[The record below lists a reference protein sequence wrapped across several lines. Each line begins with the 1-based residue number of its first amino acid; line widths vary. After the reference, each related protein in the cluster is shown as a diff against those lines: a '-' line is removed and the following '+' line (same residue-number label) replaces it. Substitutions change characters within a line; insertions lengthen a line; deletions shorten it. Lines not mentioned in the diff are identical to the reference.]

1 MAAGPTT
8 AEKSGASESK
18 RSSKGSP
25 DGPSRTGTRNH
36 KFRVPGTRALLLALA
51 VLLLVAGGIWALYGS
66 NWFRVERVKTSGT
79 SVLTPREVEA
89 VAAVPMGAPLVTV
102 DIEAI
107 EARLREGFPRIES
120 VDVVRSWPHGI
131 GLKVTERKP
140 VLLMEKGGKFIEVDA
155 TGMRFATVATAP
167 RGVPRLVLDS
177 ASSPS
182 LRRFDAD
189 RLLREAVRVRGELPA
204 EIARNTRVVRVTS
217 YDSVTLELT
226 RGRTVFWGSGEHGP
240 VKARVLTALLKATPK
255 AGHFDVSAPTAPA
268 SSGS

>member
-8 AEKSGASESK
+8 AEKNGASESK
-18 RSSKGSP
+18 RSSRGSS
-25 DGPSRTGTRNH
+25 DGPSREGARNRR
-36 KFRVPGTRALLLALA
+36 FRAPGARVLLLALA
-51 VLLLVAGGIWALYGS
+51 VLLLAAGGLWALYGS

-79 SVLTPREVEA
+79 SVLTPPEIEA
-89 VAAVPMGAPLVTV
+89 AAAVPMGAPLVTV
-102 DIEAI
+102 DTEAI
-107 EARLREGFPRIES
+107 EARLRRGFPRIES

-140 VLLMEKGGKFIEVDA
+140 VLLIEKGGRFVEVDA
-155 TGMRFATVATAP
+155 TGMRFATVDTAP
-167 RGVPRLVLDS
+167 RGIPRLVLDS
-177 ASSPS
+177 AASPS
-182 LRRFDAD
+182 LRRFGAD

-204 EIARNTRVVRVTS
+204 EIARDTRVVRVTS

-268 SSGS
+268 SSRS

>member
-8 AEKSGASESK
+8 AEKNGASESK
-18 RSSKGSP
+18 RSSRGSS
-25 DGPSRTGTRNH
+25 DGPSREGARNRR
-36 KFRVPGTRALLLALA
+36 FRAPGARVLLLALA
-51 VLLLVAGGIWALYGS
+51 VLLLAAGGLWALYGS

-79 SVLTPREVEA
+79 SVLTPPEIEA
-89 VAAVPMGAPLVTV
+89 AAAVPMGAPLVTV
-102 DIEAI
+102 DTEAI
-107 EARLREGFPRIES
+107 EARLRRGFPRIES

-140 VLLMEKGGKFIEVDA
+140 VLLIEKGGRFVEVDA
-155 TGMRFATVATAP
+155 TGMRFATVDTAP
-167 RGVPRLVLDS
+167 RGIPRLVLDS
-177 ASSPS
+177 AASPS
-182 LRRFDAD
+182 LRRFGAE

-204 EIARNTRVVRVTS
+204 EIARDTRVVRVTS

-268 SSGS
+268 SSRS

>member
-1 MAAGPTT
+1 
-8 AEKSGASESK
+8 
-18 RSSKGSP
+18 
-25 DGPSRTGTRNH
+25 
-36 KFRVPGTRALLLALA
+36 
-51 VLLLVAGGIWALYGS
+51 
-66 NWFRVERVKTSGT
+66 
-79 SVLTPREVEA
+79 VEA

-102 DIEAI
+102 DTDAI
-107 EARLREGFPRIES
+107 EARLRQKLPRIES
-120 VDVVRSWPHGI
+120 IEVVRSWPHGI

-140 VLLMEKGGKFIEVDA
+140 VLLVEKGGKFTEVDA
-155 TGMRFATVATAP
+155 TGLRFATVDTAP
-167 RGVPRLVLDS
+167 HGVPLLVLDS

-189 RLLREAVRVRGELPA
+189 RLLLEAVRVRGELPA
-204 EIARNTRVVRVTS
+204 EIARDARVVRITS

-240 VKARVLTALLKATPK
+240 VKARVLTALMKATPK

>member
-8 AEKSGASESK
+8 AEKSGARKPKGSSE
-18 RSSKGSP
+18 RSSG
-25 DGPSRTGTRNH
+25 TGTRNH
-36 KFRVPGTRALLLALA
+36 RFRVPAPR
-51 VLLLVAGGIWALYGS
+51 LLLVALGLVALVAGGVWALYGS
-66 NWFRVERVKTSGT
+66 TWFRVERVKTSGT
-79 SVLTPREVEA
+79 RVLTPAEVEA

-102 DIEAI
+102 DADAI
-107 EARLREGFPRIES
+107 EARLRRGLPRIES
-120 VDVVRSWPHGI
+120 IDVVRSWPHGI

-140 VLLMEKGGKFIEVDA
+140 VLLVEKGGKFTEVDS
-155 TGMRFATVATAP
+155 TGLRFATVDTAP
-167 RGVPRLVLDS
+167 RGVPLLALDS

-189 RLLREAVRVRGELPA
+189 RLLQEAVRVRGELPA
-204 EIARNTRVVRVTS
+204 EIAWDTRVVRVTS

-240 VKARVLTALLKATPK
+240 VKARVLTALMKATPK

>member
-8 AEKSGASESK
+8 AEKSGARK
-18 RSSKGSP
+18 PKGSSER
-25 DGPSRTGTRNH
+25 PSGSGIRNH
-36 KFRVPGTRALLLALA
+36 RFRMPAPR
-51 VLLLVAGGIWALYGS
+51 LLLVALGLVALVGGGVWALYGS
-66 NWFRVERVKTSGT
+66 TWFRVERVKTSGT
-79 SVLTPREVEA
+79 RVLTPAEVEA

-102 DIEAI
+102 DTDAI
-107 EARLREGFPRIES
+107 EARLRRRLPRIES
-120 VDVVRSWPHGI
+120 IDVVRSWPHGI

-140 VLLMEKGGKFIEVDA
+140 VLLVEKGGKFTEVDS
-155 TGMRFATVATAP
+155 TGLRFATVDTAP
-167 RGVPRLVLDS
+167 RGVPLLALDS

-182 LRRFDAD
+182 LRRFGAD
-189 RLLREAVRVRGELPA
+189 RLLQEAVRVRGELPA
-204 EIARNTRVVRVTS
+204 EIARDTRVVRVTS

-240 VKARVLTALLKATPK
+240 VKARVLTALMKATPK

>member
-8 AEKSGASESK
+8 AEKNGASESK
-18 RSSKGSP
+18 RSSRGSS
-25 DGPSRTGTRNH
+25 DAPSREGARNRR
-36 KFRVPGTRALLLALA
+36 FRAPGARVLLLALA
-51 VLLLVAGGIWALYGS
+51 VLLLTAGGLWALYGS

-79 SVLTPREVEA
+79 SVLTPREIEA
-89 VAAVPMGAPLVTV
+89 AAAVPMGAPLVTV
-102 DIEAI
+102 DTEAI
-107 EARLREGFPRIES
+107 EARLRRGFPRIES

-140 VLLMEKGGKFIEVDA
+140 VLLIEKGGRFVEVDA
-155 TGMRFATVATAP
+155 TGMRFATVDTAP
-167 RGVPRLVLDS
+167 RGIPRLVLDS
-177 ASSPS
+177 AASPS
-182 LRRFDAD
+182 LRRFGAD

-204 EIARNTRVVRVTS
+204 EIARDTRVVRVTS

-268 SSGS
+268 SSRS

>member
-8 AEKSGASESK
+8 AEKSGTSK
-18 RSSKGSP
+18 SKGSSERSS
-25 DGPSRTGTRNH
+25 GAGTRNRR
-36 KFRVPGTRALLLALA
+36 FRVPAPR
-51 VLLLVAGGIWALYGS
+51 LLLVALGLVALVAGGVWALYGS
-66 NWFRVERVKTSGT
+66 TWFRVERVKTSGT
-79 SVLTPREVEA
+79 QVLTPAEVEA

-102 DIEAI
+102 DTDAI
-107 EARLREGFPRIES
+107 EARLRQKLPRIES
-120 VDVVRSWPHGI
+120 IDVVRSWPHGI

-140 VLLMEKGGKFIEVDA
+140 VLLVEKGGKFTEVDA
-155 TGMRFATVATAP
+155 TGLRFATVDTAP
-167 RGVPRLVLDS
+167 RGVPLLVLDG

-189 RLLREAVRVRGELPA
+189 RLLREAVGVRSELPV
-204 EIARNTRVVRVTS
+204 EIARDTRVVRITS

-240 VKARVLTALLKATPK
+240 VKARVLTALMKATPK